1 MEAVVGLGNLA
12 WFYAA
17 LALAAGFGIS
27 VAAAA
32 GAGGLGRGLQSAVES
47 IARQPEAAGA
57 IRGTALIGLAL
68 IEALTIYMILVS
80 VLLWTKIPTVD
91 QIRELIGGA

>member
-1 MEAVVGLGNLA
+1 MEGAGTFA

-17 LALAAGFGIS
+17 LALATGFGIAI
-27 VAAAA
+27 AATA

-80 VLLWTKIPTVD
+80 VLLWTKIPTVV
-91 QIRELIGGA
+91 QIGELLRGG

>member
-1 MEAVVGLGNLA
+1 MEAAGNFA
-12 WFYAA
+12 WFYVA
-17 LALAAGFGIS
+17 LALSAGFGIA
-27 VAAAA
+27 VAATA
-32 GAGGLGRGLQSAVES
+32 GAGGLGRGLQAAVES

-57 IRGTALIGLAL
+57 IRATALIGLAL

-91 QIRELIGGA
+91 QMTELLGGR